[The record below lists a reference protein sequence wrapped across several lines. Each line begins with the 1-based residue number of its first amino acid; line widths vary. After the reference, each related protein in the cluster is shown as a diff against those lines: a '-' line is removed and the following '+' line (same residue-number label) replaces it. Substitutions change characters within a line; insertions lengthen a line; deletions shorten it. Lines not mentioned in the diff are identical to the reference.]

1 MYGDEEEMIAPSQPE
16 IFASGMII
24 NGFTPTNRAETE
36 TLCKAIKL
44 YNVQVVLVLDHEKLE
59 KDIRE
64 FLRLNPSLDASQVK
78 IIKVPKNPGIQSRK
92 GLSNDELQT

>member
-44 YNVQVVLVLDHEKLE
+44 YNV
-59 KDIRE
+59 
-64 FLRLNPSLDASQVK
+64 
-78 IIKVPKNPGIQSRK
+78 
-92 GLSNDELQT
+92 

>member
-1 MYGDEEEMIAPSQPE
+1 LRQVEELAMAATGKLQTDLNNFKLIYGDDDETVAPSQPE

-24 NGFTPTNRAETE
+24 NGFTPVNRAETE

-44 YNVQVVLVLDHEKLE
+44 FNVQVVLVLDHEKLE

-64 FLRLNPSLDASQVK
+64 FLRLNQSPDAA
-78 IIKVPKNPGIQSRK
+78 
-92 GLSNDELQT
+92 